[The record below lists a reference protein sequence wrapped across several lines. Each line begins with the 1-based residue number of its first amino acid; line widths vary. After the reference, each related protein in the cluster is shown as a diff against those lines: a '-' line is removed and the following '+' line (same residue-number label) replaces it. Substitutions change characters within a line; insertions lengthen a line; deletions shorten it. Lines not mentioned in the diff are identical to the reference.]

1 MDVTKKIFR
10 NIIILAFLISLIWMF
25 HYVAPYDQAPPGDR
39 RNIYT
44 IDEVSVEINGDVKSV
59 TLPFTIKNQSPGT
72 PIHVTC
78 SFPGDYGEY
87 VYVKTCYAP
96 MEVCANGEHLYS
108 YGRVESRPFFMQDPA
123 PSIQLVSLAAAK
135 QKLKTNNEDTIDLTI
150 DYYFPNTTKS
160 ITLVNPVISN
170 LSGLILYCFKKV
182 ALGFALSSFLVL
194 TGVILLIIHYINAYT
209 NHYGYYFLWISLF
222 CIAVGIW
229 IISEID
235 ATIFLWHNATLLYL
249 LTYISM
255 NALNIPIYGVITD
268 IVDFHTIRTKV
279 EFYFLIAANIIF
291 IVLQFSGILMFSQ
304 LEEFFHLFLLLG
316 IVCMLFELIY
326 EAIVYK
332 SKNATRC
339 IPPII
344 VLMLSTICE
353 IIYHFF
359 KLTVEFGFIFEIGAF
374 ICIVILLGIAVKVLN
389 DFHRIRELAAIQSSE
404 LRIMESRFNQQKKS
418 QDLIIQNEEKIKIM
432 RHDMRHQLNVLRSL
446 SMENDSNKLTEY
458 LDTILDAIPV
468 KPKAYCKN
476 LAVDAIISH
485 YAAMAEEKGITCNI
499 CLTVPEHSDKVSD
512 MELCII
518 YGNLLENA
526 IEACSLLPDET
537 EKYIKMNDQ
546 VRYDKLIITMD
557 NSSKSPHLT
566 SDGQFLSS
574 KRNEIGIGLRSIHSV
589 AEKHGGNTSFNY
601 TDGVFHSSIY
611 LDI

>member
-1 MDVTKKIFR
+1 MDVTKIFR
-10 NIIILAFLISLIWMF
+10 NITVFAFLLSLIWMF
-25 HYVAPYDQAPPGDR
+25 YYVAPYDQAPPGDR

-44 IDEVSVEINGDVKSV
+44 INEASIEINGAEKSV
-59 TLPFTIKNQSPGT
+59 TLPYTIKNLSPGT
-72 PIHVTC
+72 LVHVTC
-78 SFPGDYGEY
+78 SFPENYGEY

-96 MEVCANGEHLYS
+96 MEVCANGKHLYS
-108 YGRVESRPFFMQDPA
+108 YGSAESRPFFMQDPA
-123 PSIQLVSLAAAK
+123 PSIQLVSLANTK
-135 QKLKTNNEDTIDLTI
+135 QQLKSEKKDTIDLTI

-160 ITLVNPVISN
+160 LTITNPVISN

-194 TGVILLIIHYINAYT
+194 TGVILLIIHHINAYT
-209 NHYGYYFLWISLF
+209 NHYGYYFFWISLF
-222 CIAVGIW
+222 CVAVGIW

-268 IVDFHTIRTKV
+268 IVEFHTIRTKV
-279 EFYFLIAANIIF
+279 EFYSLIAANIIF
-291 IVLQFSGILMFSQ
+291 IVLQFSGVLMFSQ
-304 LEEFFHLFLLLG
+304 LEEFFHQFLLLG
-316 IVCMLFELIY
+316 IVVMLFELIY

-339 IPPII
+339 IPPILLLI
-344 VLMLSTICE
+344 FVTVCE
-353 IIYHFF
+353 IINYYFR
-359 KLTVEFGFIFEIGAF
+359 LTDEFGFIFEIGAF
-374 ICIVILLGIAVKVLN
+374 ICIIILLGIAVKVLN

-404 LRIMESRFNQQKKS
+404 LRILESRFNQQKKS
-418 QDLIIQNEEKIKIM
+418 QDLIIQNEEKLKIM

-446 SMENDSNKLTEY
+446 SMENDTNKLTEY
-458 LDTILDAIPV
+458 LDTMLDAIPV
-468 KPKAYCKN
+468 KPKSYCKN
-476 LAVDAIISH
+476 IAVDAIISH
-485 YAAMAEEKGITCNI
+485 YAAIAEEKNIKCSI

-526 IEACSLLPDET
+526 IEACSLLPDEN

-557 NSSKSPHLT
+557 NTSKNPHLT
-566 SDGQFLSS
+566 SDGQFISS

-589 AEKHGGNTSFNY
+589 AERHEGNTSFNY
-601 TDGVFHSSIY
+601 TNGVFHSSIY
-611 LDI
+611 LNI